1 MMFIPAIRP
10 TSAIFGPSRGFS
22 EGNLHR
28 GNASC
33 IALLQRIL
41 GRRGDLL
48 TCVNAFGGNSGKIVP
63 VGGCAIGAFGGQ
75 RGNRRRNYARRVLVN
90 AGHEI
95 SANHSSY
102 LHGVSG
108 EPLKGL
114 TVGGLFD
121 ECAGRF
127 ADNDAL
133 VVMHQGI
140 RWTWRQLHAEVD
152 RLAAG
157 LVALGL
163 EPGDRIGIW
172 APNMAEWVVTQFAT
186 AKAGLILVNVNP
198 AYRLPE
204 LEFALNQVGAKAL
217 ITVPSFKTSDYIAML
232 EELLPELRDAV
243 PGRLEAARV
252 PGLRWIIRIG
262 EGRAAGTVT
271 WGDVMARGDAAAKKR
286 VEAMAAVLQFDDPIN
301 IQFTSGTTGRPKAA
315 TLSHHNIVN
324 NAFFTGRQMKLTA
337 ADRMCI
343 PVPMYHCFGMVL
355 GTLCC
360 VAHGA
365 TMVFPSAGFDAGAV
379 LIAVQ
384 QERCTVLHGVPTM
397 FIAALDEP
405 DFANFDL
412 SSLRTGIMAGA
423 PCPAELMKRVM
434 DEMHMTEVTI
444 AYGMTETGP
453 VSTQTSVDDPVTRR
467 VETVG
472 RVLPHTEIKIVD
484 PEGRIVRR
492 GTPGE
497 LLTRGYCVMPKY
509 WNDPERT
516 TKAIDEARW
525 IASGDIAVVDDEGY
539 FQIVGRIKDMLIRG
553 GENIFPREIEDFLYT
568 NPKIE
573 QVEVIGVPD
582 PKYGEEVCAWIKLR
596 EGQQATADE
605 IRAYCKGKIAHFKIP
620 KVVRFVDSFPMTI
633 TGKVQKFVMRDQ
645 MAAEMA
651 KTSAAE

>member
-1 MMFIPAIRP
+1 
-10 TSAIFGPSRGFS
+10 
-22 EGNLHR
+22 L
-28 GNASC
+28 
-33 IALLQRIL
+33 
-41 GRRGDLL
+41 
-48 TCVNAFGGNSGKIVP
+48 
-63 VGGCAIGAFGGQ
+63 
-75 RGNRRRNYARRVLVN
+75 N
-90 AGHEI
+90 AGPETTTRHL
-95 SANHSSY
+95 SY
-102 LHGVSG
+102 LHGISS

-121 ECAGRF
+121 ECAARLS
-127 ADNDAL
+127 DNDAL
-133 VVMHQGI
+133 VVMHQSI
-140 RWTWRQLHAEVD
+140 RWTWQQLSAEVD
-152 RLAAG
+152 QLAAG

-163 EPGDRIGIW
+163 TPGDRIGIW

-186 AKAGLILVNVNP
+186 AKAGLTLVNVNP
-198 AYRLPE
+198 AYRLAE

-217 ITVPSFKTSDYIAML
+217 ITVPSFKSSDYIAML
-232 EELLPELRDAV
+232 EELLPELRGTV

-252 PGLRWIIRIG
+252 PSLRWIIRLG
-262 EGRAAGTVT
+262 DDRSAGTVT
-271 WGDVMARGDAAAKKR
+271 WSDVIARGDAAARRR
-286 VEAMAAVLQFDDPIN
+286 VAELASELQFDDPIN
-301 IQFTSGTTGRPKAA
+301 IQFTSGTTGQPKAA

-324 NAFFTGRQMKLTA
+324 NAFFTGRQMKLTP

-365 TMVFPSAGFDAGAV
+365 TMVFPSLGFDAGAV
-379 LIAVQ
+379 LASVQ
-384 QERCTVLHGVPTM
+384 DERCSVLHGVPTM
-397 FIAALDEP
+397 FIAALDET
-405 DFANFDL
+405 DFSDFDL
-412 SSLRTGIMAGA
+412 ASLRTGIMAGA

-434 DEMHMTEVTI
+434 EEMHMTQVTI

-453 VSTQTSVDDPVTRR
+453 VSTQTRVDDPVDRR

-472 RVLPHTEIKIVD
+472 RVLPHTEIKVVD
-484 PEGRIVRR
+484 PEGRIVPR

-509 WNDPERT
+509 WNDAERT
-516 TKAIDEARW
+516 AKAIDGARW

-568 NPKIE
+568 HPKIE

-582 PKYGEEVCAWIKLR
+582 PKFGEEVCAWVKLR
-596 EGQQATADE
+596 EGQSATEEE

-620 KVVRFVDSFPMTI
+620 KIVRFVDSFPMTI
-633 TGKVQKFVMRDQ
+633 TGKVQKFVMREQ

-651 KTSAAE
+651 AE